1 MTEEKDFESKAHIT
15 KHMTGAKYDVIRER
29 TRVNSWEEQDYL
41 SNKEYYAK
49 TLHVP
54 FYQVGAEIHEGLKIS
69 KDGLVR
75 EEDVEVLKGMYSS
88 ERSFNT
94 GIRLGELEE
103 QMVTQ
108 EKKGVKY
115 GRDKT

>member
-1 MTEEKDFESKAHIT
+1 
-15 KHMTGAKYDVIRER
+15 
-29 TRVNSWEEQDYL
+29 
-41 SNKEYYAK
+41 
-49 TLHVP
+49 
-54 FYQVGAEIHEGLKIS
+54 
-69 KDGLVR
+69 
-75 EEDVEVLKGMYSS
+75 MYSS